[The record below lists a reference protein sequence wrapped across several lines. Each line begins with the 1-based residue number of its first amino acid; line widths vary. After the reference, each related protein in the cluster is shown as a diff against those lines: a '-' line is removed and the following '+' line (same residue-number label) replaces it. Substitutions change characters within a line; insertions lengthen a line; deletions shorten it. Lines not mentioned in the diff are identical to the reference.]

1 VSGRIF
7 NLAGPRWMSVEEM
20 VSTFARALDVKP
32 PTARIPRWLGLGAG
46 WAAELAGALLRVN
59 PPISRR
65 TLAFFENDNAFDISA
80 ARRALKYEPRTELL
94 DGVRR
99 TLLEERSGAE
109 HSPAPS
115 AQQAR

>member
-1 VSGRIF
+1 MRVF

-20 VSTFARALDVKP
+20 VSTFARALDVRP
-32 PTARIPRWLGLGAG
+32 PTAHIPRWLGLGAG
-46 WAAELAGALLRVN
+46 WAAELVGAALRIN

-80 ARRALKYEPRTELL
+80 ARQALKYEPRTELL
-94 DGVRR
+94 DGVRSI
-99 TLLEERSGAE
+99 LLEERGGTE
-109 HSPAPS
+109 HSRAPS